1 MLFGRYLVVL
11 SAKRSQD
18 DPEKVFGISAI
29 VQVMVRAQNR
39 RDYSEAIAEFRY
51 MLSLHPRCSMREIKK
66 SFNDKAYK
74 TKLTLILKYII
85 ATLYIFLYLITTTLH
100 YYVIEKSYDVKVSE
114 TQSVLIYF
122 QIAIKLQRNVRLSKF
137 KLIYIL

>member
-1 MLFGRYLVVL
+1 MIL
-11 SAKRSQD
+11 KRSWAFQRLYRLWL
-18 DPEKVFGISAI
+18 ERRIGVII
-29 VQVMVRAQNR
+29 VQCT
-39 RDYSEAIAEFRY
+39 AEFSY

-85 ATLYIFLYLITTTLH
+85 ATLYLITTTLH
-100 YYVIEKSYDVKVSE
+100 YYVIVTSYDVKVSE

-137 KLIYIL
+137 KLIYILKILYFHRSRFASFLR

>member
-1 MLFGRYLVVL
+1 MIL
-11 SAKRSQD
+11 KRSWAFQRLYRLWL
-18 DPEKVFGISAI
+18 ERRIGVII
-29 VQVMVRAQNR
+29 VQC
-39 RDYSEAIAEFRY
+39 IAEFSY

-85 ATLYIFLYLITTTLH
+85 ATLYLITTTLH
-100 YYVIEKSYDVKVSE
+100 YYVIVTSYDVKVSE

-122 QIAIKLQRNVRLSKF
+122 QIATKLQRNVRFSKF
-137 KLIYIL
+137 KLICIL

>member
-1 MLFGRYLVVL
+1 MIL
-11 SAKRSQD
+11 KRSW
-18 DPEKVFGISAI
+18 VL
-29 VQVMVRAQNR
+29 VMVRAQNK
-39 RDYSEAIAEFRY
+39 RDYSALYIAEFSY
-51 MLSLHPRCSMREIKK
+51 KLSLHHMREIKK

-85 ATLYIFLYLITTTLH
+85 ATLYLITTTLH
-100 YYVIEKSYDVKVSE
+100 YYVIVTSYDVKVSE

-122 QIAIKLQRNVRLSKF
+122 QIATKMQRDVRFSKF

>member
-1 MLFGRYLVVL
+1 MIL
-11 SAKRSQD
+11 KRSWAFQRLYRLWL
-18 DPEKVFGISAI
+18 ERRIGVII
-29 VQVMVRAQNR
+29 VQC
-39 RDYSEAIAEFRY
+39 IAEFSY

-85 ATLYIFLYLITTTLH
+85 ATLYLITTTLH
-100 YYVIEKSYDVKVSE
+100 YYVIVTSYDVKVSE

-137 KLIYIL
+137 KLIYILKILYFHRSRFASFLR

>member
-1 MLFGRYLVVL
+1 MIL
-11 SAKRSQD
+11 KRSWAFQRLYRLWL
-18 DPEKVFGISAI
+18 ERRIGVII
-29 VQVMVRAQNR
+29 VKC
-39 RDYSEAIAEFRY
+39 IAEFSY

-85 ATLYIFLYLITTTLH
+85 ATLYLITTTLH
-100 YYVIEKSYDVKVSE
+100 YYVIVTSYDVKVSE

-137 KLIYIL
+137 KLIYILKILYFHRSRFASFLR